1 MKPYMTLTWNIHD
14 LAAALGLT
22 DGDTME
28 YFLDGRR
35 IGFLLERRI
44 LKEHPGWKAAPSE
57 SSGYDLVDDKKAFW
71 EVRSI
76 TDAKGAYFTPS
87 GATGKGRSYSEVDFQ
102 AKLSLVA
109 GYLCCDITQF
119 PNVPVYQ
126 VPTAVVRELHVSGML
141 RKDGSLSRSKF
152 ISVILPKLVAASR

>member
-22 DGDTME
+22 AGDTME

-44 LKEHPGWKAAPSE
+44 LKEHPAWKASPSE
-57 SSGYDLVDDKKAFW
+57 AAGYDLVDEAGAFW

-87 GATGKGRSYSEVDFQ
+87 GSTGKGRSFSEGAFQ
-102 AKLSLVA
+102 AKLGLVA
-109 GYLCCDITQF
+109 GYLCCDVSQF
-119 PNVPVYQ
+119 PNVPVYR
-126 VPTAVVRELHVSGML
+126 VPSALVRELHASNLL
-141 RKDGSLSRSKF
+141 RKDGSLSRAKF
-152 ISVILPKLVAASR
+152 NSVILPKLVAGGR